1 MNFIHDIR
9 YGARMLIKQPG
20 FTIVAV
26 LTLALGIGANTAIFS
41 VVNAVLLRPLPF
53 HDPERLVM
61 INTINLAR
69 GITDFGTSLPDFLAW
84 RERNHSF
91 EKIAAFSSTSFNV
104 AGKSEPERVTGAQ
117 ASADVFT
124 VLGVMPSQGRTF
136 MPEEE
141 IFGKHHVVILSDA
154 LWQRRF
160 GADAGIVGQS
170 MMLNGEPY
178 TIIGVMPRSFQFPD
192 QRMALWTPL
201 AVADGSENSTRGN
214 YWLGVVGR
222 LKPGVEPAAAQAE
235 MDGVYRQLE
244 QEEPVITGFG
254 TQVVRLH
261 EAAVGGVR
269 TALSVLLASVALVLL
284 IACANVANL
293 LLARAAARQREI
305 AVRTA
310 LGAGRGRLVSQL
322 LTESLLLGLAGGA
335 LGFFFAVWGVD
346 ALIKLGPNVPR
357 LEEITIDQTV
367 LLFTFTLAVLTSVV
381 FGLVPALQSSKA
393 DLNETLKESG
403 RGSVGARRRLLGNS
417 LVIAEIALSFVLLIG
432 AGLLINSILRLQR
445 VNPGFR
451 TDHILTLQISLPETK
466 YPQTRPEL
474 ITAFFQQLTDRI
486 KALPAVESASMTSAM
501 PLTNNDWGKLFTV
514 QDRPAPKS
522 LDEVSN
528 VQYRQVNPEY
538 FSTLAIPVL
547 RGRGFDER
555 DTHRTQQV
563 AVINETAAHLFFSD
577 IDPIG
582 KRIYLGPPEELVPP
596 GILPPGFKFLRF
608 EIVGVIGDV
617 RHNGLNQAFKP
628 EVYTLHEQ
636 ELASKFADASRTM
649 SLAVRTKTDPTSLVG
664 AIRHEVQELDGEQPI
679 DAVATMEELLST
691 SLSQARFS
699 TLLLAIFAGVALVLA
714 AVGIYG
720 VMAYTV
726 AQRTHEI
733 GIRMALGAQSSN
745 VLSLIMKQGLLLA
758 FAGTAI
764 GLAAALGLTRVMTS
778 LLYEVSPTDP
788 VTFATDALV
797 LTGVCLMACFIPARR
812 AMKVDPLVALRYE

>member
-1 MNFIHDIR
+1 MSFFHDIR
-9 YGARMLIKQPG
+9 YGARMLIKQPA

-53 HDPERLVM
+53 PNPDRLVM

-69 GITDFGTSLPDFLAW
+69 GITNFGTSTPDFLAW

-91 EKIAAFSSTSFNV
+91 EKIAAFSSMSFNIS
-104 AGKSEPERVTGAQ
+104 GRSEPERVTGAQ

-124 VLGVMPSQGRTF
+124 VLGVMPSQGRIFT
-136 MPEEE
+136 PEEE
-141 IFGKHHVVILSDA
+141 IFGRHHVVILSDA
-154 LWQRRF
+154 LWKGRF
-160 GADAGIVGQS
+160 AADPSIVGQS
-170 MMLNGEPY
+170 MMLNGEPF

-192 QRMALWTPL
+192 QRIALWAPL
-201 AVADGSENSTRGN
+201 AIADGSENSTRGN
-214 YWLGVVGR
+214 YWLGVIGR
-222 LKPGVEPAAAQAE
+222 LKPGVEPAAAQTE
-235 MDGVYRQLE
+235 MDAIYRQLE
-244 QEEPVITGFG
+244 QEETLISGFG

-261 EAAVGGVR
+261 EAAVGGVK

-293 LLARAAARQREI
+293 LIARAAARQREI

-310 LGAGRGRLVSQL
+310 LGAGRGRLICQL

-335 LGFFFAVWGVD
+335 LGFFFALWGVD
-346 ALIKLGPNVPR
+346 ALVKLGPNVPR
-357 LEEITIDQTV
+357 LDEISIDQTV
-367 LLFTFTLAVLTSVV
+367 LLFTFTLAVLTSVI

-393 DLNETLKESG
+393 DLNETLKESA

-432 AGLLINSILRLQR
+432 AGLLINSLLRLQR

-466 YPQTRPEL
+466 YPQSRPEP
-474 ITAFFQQLTDRI
+474 ITAFFQQLTDRV
-486 KALPAVESASMTSAM
+486 KSLPAVEAVSMTSAM
-501 PLTNNDWGKLFTV
+501 PLTNSGWGKLFTV

-522 LDEVSN
+522 LDEVPN
-528 VQYRQVNPEY
+528 VQYRQVSPEY
-538 FSTLAIPVL
+538 FGTLAIPVL
-547 RGRGFDER
+547 QGRGFDER
-555 DTHRTQQV
+555 DTPRTQPV
-563 AVINETAAHLFFSD
+563 AVINETAARRFFSD

-582 KRIYLGPPEELVPP
+582 KTIYLGAPEELVPA

-608 EIVGVIGDV
+608 QIVGVIGDV
-617 RHNGLNQAFKP
+617 RHNGLSQALMP
-628 EVYTLHEQ
+628 EVYTLHAQ
-636 ELASKFADASRTM
+636 ELAGKFANPSSTM
-649 SLAVRTKTDPTSLVG
+649 SLAVRTKTDPTSLVA
-664 AIRHEVQELDGEQPI
+664 AIRREVLELDREQPI

-699 TLLLAIFAGVALVLA
+699 TLLLAIFASVALVLA

-745 VLSLIMKQGLLLA
+745 VLSLIMRQGLLLA

-764 GLAAALGLTRVMTS
+764 GLVAALGLTRVMTS
-778 LLYEVSPTDP
+778 LLYEVSPNDP
-788 VTFATDALV
+788 VTFATDALI
-797 LTGVCLMACFIPARR
+797 LTGVCLVASFVPARR